1 MTIERPLEVG
11 QPRRRVW
18 CLSTDIQLE
27 QAGVYSFVNLPN
39 EALGDGSEVI
49 VMNSPCKL
57 LFYSAETH
65 LLYDW
70 SV

>member
-1 MTIERPLEVG
+1 MVIEKPLEVG

-18 CLSTDIQLE
+18 CMAEEISLVDSGIYE
-27 QAGVYSFVNLPN
+27 FVNLPE

-57 LFYSAETH
+57 LFWSAKDEK
-65 LLYDW
+65 LYDW
-70 SV
+70 SI

>member
-1 MTIERPLEVG
+1 MVIERPSEVG

-18 CLSTDIQLE
+18 CMLKEITLE
-27 QAGVYSFVNLPN
+27 QAGVYSFVNLPT

-49 VMNSPCKL
+49 VINSPGKL
-57 LFYSAETH
+57 LFYCAEDG